1 MAKVMISLPDELL
14 ARLDL
19 ETRRRATTRSGLLQQ
34 AIRRELD
41 HLDVE
46 AVRAALDD
54 VRVGI
59 DAAGKFEAADLVR
72 AARDARR

>member
-19 ETRRRATTRSGLLQQ
+19 ETRRRATTRSGLLHQ